1 MEKTLK
7 QIIAFLNGL
16 SLQQKA
22 LLVVSVVLVGGSLWL
37 FVYLLGGGD
46 YKPLTAG
53 MSPVDAQDLARRLAA
68 QNILYQISSDGAT
81 VLVRADQLDKARL
94 EVAAQGPLA
103 SGLLGFEIFDKPN
116 WSGSDFSEKV
126 NYQRALESEL
136 ERTIQS
142 MNGVSAVRVHLVLPR
157 DSLFSDRERP
167 AKAAVVMKLRGTRLT
182 EQISASVAN
191 LVSSSWDGLSPQNV
205 TVVTTDGQMPVS
217 GHGHGAPGV
226 PGNQD
231 LEVVLAERVI
241 QTLIPI
247 LGNEHVRS
255 SITVEYD
262 SNSGESTQEVYDPNT
277 SAVLTSQTSE
287 ETAADLEPSGIPGT
301 PSNMPNAKGTPTVV
315 GQAKT
320 ATASQGIHTESKTF
334 AVSRIT
340 HHLLEPAG
348 RVKRI
353 AAAILVDDVTDIK
366 TVGGKSQETRR
377 KHTPEEMKQIEE
389 LAKAAIGFDS
399 VRGDQFSIQNVAF
412 TEPIIELP
420 LPPNRVQ
427 RIVAIFEQWT
437 GALRYA
443 GLLALFI
450 VIYLLVLRPVKN
462 QVIRMLQQPLV
473 VADSADAVV
482 GATPAVLDAKRGH
495 IGLPGDTTDA
505 SPEVQRVV
513 ALKKQLVTK
522 VQEDPASASRL
533 IQNWLRKVPEQR

>member
-103 SGLLGFEIFDKPN
+103 SGRLGFEIFDKPN

-262 SNSGESTQEVYDPNT
+262 STSGESTQEVYDPNT

-482 GATPAVLDAKRGH
+482 GAKPAVLDAKRGH